1 MKTNRAILA
10 TLGIVAVL
18 VPAAIWA
25 AGPHGH
31 GGPGAGPFG
40 MGMGG
45 GKVLRLADKLGLSS
59 DQITQIKGIL
69 SAART
74 ANAATLAQLKANQQA
89 FQASYN
95 PAQFDATAVNAYI
108 AQQTPL
114 RQQLA
119 VSGFQTEANVLAV
132 LTPSQLTQYNQL
144 RTEMKQ
150 WMESNPSRH

>member
-1 MKTNRAILA
+1 MNTRRTILA
-10 TLGIVAVL
+10 TLGIIAVL

-25 AGPHGH
+25 AGPPGH
-31 GGPGAGPFG
+31 GGMGAGPFG
-40 MGMGG
+40 MGGG
-45 GKVLRLADKLGLSS
+45 SVLRLAGKLGLSS

-69 SAART
+69 SAAKT
-74 ANAATLAQLKANQQA
+74 ANAPTRAQLKANRQA

-132 LTPSQLTQYNQL
+132 LTPSQLTQYKQL
-144 RTEMKQ
+144 KAEMQQ
-150 WMESNPSRH
+150 WRQSNPGRS

>member
-1 MKTNRAILA
+1 MNTRRAILA
-10 TLGIVAVL
+10 TLGIIAVL

-25 AGPHGH
+25 AGPFGH
-31 GGPGAGPFG
+31 DGMGAGRFG
-40 MGMGG
+40 MGGAN
-45 GKVLRLADKLGLSS
+45 VLRLAHKLGLSS

-69 SAART
+69 SAAKT
-74 ANAATLAQLKANQQA
+74 ANASTRDQLKANQQA
-89 FQASYN
+89 FQAAYN

-114 RQQLA
+114 MQQLV

-144 RTEMKQ
+144 KTEMKQ
-150 WMESNPSRH
+150 WKQSNPGRS